1 MNVPY
6 RLIRSS
12 RRTIAVQI
20 LPDGEVVV
28 RAPRRMTRA
37 EIDRFV
43 EEKRGWIEKHLHSL
57 PPAQQPLSESEL
69 RVLVQQAKEELPK
82 SVAHFAP
89 LVGVDYGTITIRA
102 QRTRWGSCSSRG
114 NLNFNCLLMLAPESV
129 REYVV
134 IHELCHR
141 KEMNHS
147 PGFWAEVAR
156 VLPDFDTSRRW
167 LRENG
172 EELIGRLPK

>member
-1 MNVPY
+1 MSIPY

-37 EIDRFV
+37 AIDLFV
-43 EEKRGWIEKHLHSL
+43 EEKRGWIEKHLHAL
-57 PPAQQPLSESEL
+57 PPAQQPLSGAEL
-69 RVLVQQAKEELPK
+69 RGLVQQAKEELPK
-82 SVAHFAP
+82 TVAHFAP

-102 QRTRWGSCSSRG
+102 QHTRWGSCSSRG
-114 NLNFNCLLMLAPESV
+114 NLNFNCLLMLAPPDV
-129 REYVV
+129 LDYVV

-147 PGFWAEVAR
+147 ERFWKLVEAEM
-156 VLPDFDTSRRW
+156 PDYKEKKKW
-167 LRENG
+167 LKEHGN
-172 EELIGRLPK
+172 ELIQRM